1 MTKIFR
7 TRARSAGVGFALG
20 LLAVTPLALG
30 QKMYKC
36 PDEKGGTTFQESPCP
51 ETPKEAE
58 ARAKEKER
66 LKEEAAR
73 KVEEDARKKAE
84 QSAKAKERDKAY
96 EIQLEERAQA
106 ARKAQA
112 AEKHILEGTAKEKS
126 DGSLTPEMERQYP
139 GPWLEAAHADIN
151 AAFAQA
157 KVQGCEKSRYRQ
169 RTGGGSG
176 EFLVQ
181 CSTNGTEW
189 VAQYFVW
196 LATGTVRGPF
206 KL

>member
-1 MTKIFR
+1 M
-7 TRARSAGVGFALG
+7 AM
-20 LLAVTPLALG
+20 TPLALG

-36 PDEKGGTTFQESPCP
+36 PDEKGGTTFQQHPCP
-51 ETPKEAE
+51 ETSQEAE

-66 LKEEAAR
+66 LKEEAAH
-73 KVEEDARKKAE
+73 KVDDDARKKAE
-84 QSAKAKERDKAY
+84 QAAKAKERDKAY
-96 EIQLEERAQA
+96 QQQIEERAQA
-106 ARKAQA
+106 AKKAQE

-126 DGSLTPEMERQYP
+126 DGSLTPEMEKQYP
-139 GPWLEAAHADIN
+139 GPWRDAAFPDIT
-151 AAFAQA
+151 AAFAKA
-157 KVQGCEKSRYRQ
+157 NVQGCEKSRYRQ

-196 LATGTVRGPF
+196 LATGTVRGPY